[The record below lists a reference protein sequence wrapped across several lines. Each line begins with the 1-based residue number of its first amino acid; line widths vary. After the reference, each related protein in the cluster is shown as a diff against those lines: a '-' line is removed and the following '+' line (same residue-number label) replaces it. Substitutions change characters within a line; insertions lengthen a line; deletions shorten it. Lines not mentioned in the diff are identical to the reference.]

1 MTSPNSTVEAN
12 EFYNAWLGSLKW
24 GAENHPDLPERS
36 HVLVRAI
43 YADAM
48 NVRSVSL
55 MEMVEETADAAGI
68 RNLENEAF
76 SERWVAASRLN
87 RIRWADL
94 RDREREEAFELL
106 QNRLDDNPEA
116 IDYGFALRGYSLQ
129 LEDAVLDNDRSFIM
143 EYGQTLRDLFDQSL
157 DIEFLTSRPKQSF
170 LGQARALVGEEFVR
184 PLPENSVDHAQA
196 VLLIGQLEAAYAF
209 NNQRVR
215 ELFPELSVEDGP
227 FENQFSARF
236 LEWRSCLTSPMVSRF
251 CRSSASPICSI
262 DQRLR

>member
-1 MTSPNSTVEAN
+1 M
-12 EFYNAWLGSLKW
+12 KW

-48 NVRSVSL
+48 DVRSVSL

-76 SERWVAASRLN
+76 SERWIAASRLN

-116 IDYGFALRGYSLQ
+116 IDYGLHFVGTAFVWKRRYWTMTGVSSWST
-129 LEDAVLDNDRSFIM
+129 A
-143 EYGQTLRDLFDQSL
+143 
-157 DIEFLTSRPKQSF
+157 RP
-170 LGQARALVGEEFVR
+170 FV
-184 PLPENSVDHAQA
+184 
-196 VLLIGQLEAAYAF
+196 
-209 NNQRVR
+209 
-215 ELFPELSVEDGP
+215 
-227 FENQFSARF
+227 
-236 LEWRSCLTSPMVSRF
+236 
-251 CRSSASPICSI
+251 ICSI
-262 DQRLR
+262 RVLISKFQLRI

>member
-1 MTSPNSTVEAN
+1 M
-12 EFYNAWLGSLKW
+12 KW

-36 HVLVRAI
+36 QVLVRAI

-68 RNLENEAF
+68 RSLENEAF

-129 LEDAVLDNDRSFIM
+129 LEEAVLDNDRSFIM

-157 DIEFLTSRPKQSF
+157 DIEFLTSRPNNPFWVKLEHWWAKS
-170 LGQARALVGEEFVR
+170 
-184 PLPENSVDHAQA
+184 SCDH
-196 VLLIGQLEAAYAF
+196 
-209 NNQRVR
+209 
-215 ELFPELSVEDGP
+215 FPK
-227 FENQFSARF
+227 FS
-236 LEWRSCLTSPMVSRF
+236 
-251 CRSSASPICSI
+251 
-262 DQRLR
+262 